1 MSNLVQWYSM
11 WKPSLAMLRPMQCNA
26 MVVFQFSPTT
36 CVCLSPEIRAPVSLH
51 LTLSNWEPVEEAASH
66 HELLPSPLDHRQSG
80 NFKWSRWG
88 IKTKVLSSGDPANTN
103 RQVFCSFFVIYKFC
117 RVNYPCRLSS
127 ELQQKTL
134 NRCLLL
140 DPFCEG
146 PLPIWNLVLSRKT
159 MMNLWLSLW
168 SSNRQTKLAF

>member
-1 MSNLVQWYSM
+1 
-11 WKPSLAMLRPMQCNA
+11 
-26 MVVFQFSPTT
+26 MVVLQFSPTT

-103 RQVFCSFFVIYKFC
+103 RQVYCSFFVIYKFC
-117 RVNYPCRLSS
+117 KVNYPCRLSS
-127 ELQQKTL
+127 ELKQKRL

-140 DPFCEG
+140 DPDPFCKD
-146 PLPIWNLVLSRKT
+146 PLYEPVVSQTT
-159 MMNLWLSLW
+159 MTNLWLSLW
-168 SSNRQTKLAF
+168 LSQKKSNK